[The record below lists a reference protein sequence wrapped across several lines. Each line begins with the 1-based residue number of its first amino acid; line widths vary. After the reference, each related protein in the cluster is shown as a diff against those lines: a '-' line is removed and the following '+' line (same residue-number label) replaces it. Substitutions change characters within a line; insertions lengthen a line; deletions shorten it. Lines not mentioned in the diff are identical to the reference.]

1 MNTSRNRNTKFLT
14 EIEMNL
20 NIDIGIEIQIEIEIE
35 IGIEVA
41 IENPI
46 KFNCTR
52 NINSIPIPPLPAA
65 TSESI
70 PGGT

>member
-1 MNTSRNRNTKFLT
+1 
-14 EIEMNL
+14 MNL